1 MGNPQSV
8 QAMMAGP
15 SLAAGGAIQHQ
26 GRTSARL
33 NNLHPSQMP
42 QMTQNQNVNSVAQN
56 AIQAQNSQQVKVV
69 NKNGHAQSTAQSQL
83 GHVNH
88 NAYHVQAVQANYHLV
103 AQHQRASMA
112 RNGQLAQSTAQVAQN
127 NQQAVGFAGNVQSS
141 IVSVPQHKQVRTV
154 AISQQHNQQS
164 LFQNN
169 NYQNANQQQ
178 IFSQNPTANNNL
190 GSYGYST
197 YFEIVVNSKFLINIV

>member
-1 MGNPQSV
+1 
-8 QAMMAGP
+8 
-15 SLAAGGAIQHQ
+15 
-26 GRTSARL
+26 
-33 NNLHPSQMP
+33 
-42 QMTQNQNVNSVAQN
+42 MTQNHNVNSVAQ
-56 AIQAQNSQQVKVV
+56 IQAQNNQQVKVV
-69 NKNGHAQSTAQSQL
+69 QKNVHGQSTAQSQP

-127 NQQAVGFAGNVQSS
+127 NQQAVGFSGNVQSS
-141 IVSVPQHKQVRTV
+141 IVSVPQQKQVRAV
-154 AISQQHNQQS
+154 AMGQQHNQQS
-164 LFQNN
+164 LFQTN